1 MDAIILA
8 GGKSS
13 RMEDPLPKILVKVRG
28 KELISYQIEYLSD
41 KAEKIIISLG
51 FQAEKIEAFV
61 KEKYPDRDIEFAIE
75 KEPLGTGGGIKLAMN
90 KVSSGKVLVL
100 NCDDITDMD
109 IKELEKKEENTVCVA
124 HPRLPFGLV
133 KEEMGYAVFEEK
145 PVLKNEWVSM
155 GWYVFIKDE
164 IYPLLPDK
172 GSIEYETFPKTKL
185 RIHYHEGFWNT
196 LNSKKDISDFENM
209 DLPEVIQKLIK

>member
-109 IKELEKKEENTVCVA
+109 VKELEKKE
-124 HPRLPFGLV
+124 
-133 KEEMGYAVFEEK
+133 
-145 PVLKNEWVSM
+145 
-155 GWYVFIKDE
+155 
-164 IYPLLPDK
+164 
-172 GSIEYETFPKTKL
+172 
-185 RIHYHEGFWNT
+185 
-196 LNSKKDISDFENM
+196 
-209 DLPEVIQKLIK
+209 

>member
-61 KEKYPDRDIEFAIE
+61 REKYPNRNIEFAIE

-109 IKELEKKEENTVCVA
+109 IKELEKKERCLIT
-124 HPRLPFGLV
+124 LQI
-133 KEEMGYAVFEEK
+133 
-145 PVLKNEWVSM
+145 LK
-155 GWYVFIKDE
+155 
-164 IYPLLPDK
+164 
-172 GSIEYETFPKTKL
+172 THHTKTK
-185 RIHYHEGFWNT
+185 RNCMH
-196 LNSKKDISDFENM
+196 
-209 DLPEVIQKLIK
+209 

>member
-90 KVSSGKVLVL
+90 KVNSEKVLVL
-100 NCDDITDMD
+100 NCDDITDMN

-196 LNSKKDISDFENM
+196 LNSKKDISDFEEL